1 MRPFFEDSH
10 TNGISLLPVTV
21 TSQGRDRR
29 LRQLFC
35 VWPGGRVPGGRA
47 APAIPTL
54 PGHHSSHRTMT
65 RTEASARQGS
75 RSCLGSH
82 DSDPRVRRSGFLAG
96 GCRGLPSFPEPRG
109 FRFPSVEGL
118 RQNALPHPPH
128 AVSLS
133 A

>member
-65 RTEASARQGS
+65 RTEASADKEAGAVLAHTTVTQESGDLGFWLEAAVGYPASQSPAASVS
-75 RSCLGSH
+75 RLWRDLDEMPSH
-82 DSDPRVRRSGFLAG
+82 TL
-96 GCRGLPSFPEPRG
+96 LM
-109 FRFPSVEGL
+109 L
-118 RQNALPHPPH
+118 
-128 AVSLS
+128 
-133 A
+133 